1 MFDGRWR
8 NGVDRT
14 TSPIGQ
20 ALHRHGITADVL
32 TATGLISATATGVLV
47 ATGHLH
53 WAVVMLIVTGMH
65 DLLDGP
71 VAKAAGTASV
81 RGAFFDSV
89 TDRVADAVIMLGAS
103 WYLLN
108 QGEGHLA
115 LLPMAILAVTSLV
128 SYERAKAES
137 LGLEAK
143 GGLMERGE
151 RMFVFGVGL
160 LSTDIFVPVLW
171 VLFILISFTA
181 IARFVK
187 VWNAASGRDAVIRR
201 RLEAWRE
208 GRVDSRW
215 RTWRESRES
224 AHSAGRI
231 RFEGLRT
238 PRTRTTSGAPVG
250 RWRARRQE
258 ALSSRSGRTM
268 RERRRA
274 TRAHGNAG
282 PGPTAGGTA
291 GPGNSTWSG
300 TTRRRTARR
309 TTPPSAPGSSGAS
322 S

>member
-14 TSPIGQ
+14 TGPIGR

-32 TATGLISATATGVLV
+32 TATGLVSATATGVLV

-53 WAVVMLIVTGMH
+53 WAVIMLIVTGMH

-137 LGLEAK
+137 LGLQAR

-151 RMFVFGVGL
+151 RMFLFGVGC
-160 LSTDIFVPVLW
+160 LSADIFVPVLW
-171 VLFILISFTA
+171 VLFVLISFTA

-215 RTWRESRES
+215 RSWRESRE
-224 AHSAGRI
+224 ATHAAGRV
-231 RFEGLRT
+231 LRT

-258 ALSSRSGRTM
+258 ALTSRSGRTM

-274 TRAHGNAG
+274 ARSHRGTG
-282 PGPTAGGTA
+282 TGTA
-291 GPGNSTWSG
+291 SGSAAPGNGTWSG
-300 TTRRRTARR
+300 GPRRRTTRR
-309 TTPPSAPGSSGAS
+309 SAPGAPS
-322 S
+322 

>member
-8 NGVDRT
+8 DGVDRT
-14 TSPIGQ
+14 TGPVGQ

-32 TATGLISATATGVLV
+32 TATGLVSATATAALV

-53 WAVVMLIVTGMH
+53 LAIIMLIVTGLH

-89 TDRVADAVIMLGAS
+89 TDRVADSVVMFGAS
-103 WYLLN
+103 WYLLSR
-108 QGEGHLA
+108 GDGHLA
-115 LLPMAILAVTSLV
+115 LLPMAILAVTALV

-137 LGLEAK
+137 LGLQAK

-151 RMFVFGVGL
+151 RMFLFGVGC
-160 LSTDIFVPVLW
+160 LSSVIFVPVLW
-171 VLFILISFTA
+171 ILLVLVSFTA
-181 IARFVK
+181 VTRFVK

-201 RLEAWRE
+201 RIEVWRE

-215 RTWRESRES
+215 RTWRESRQT
-224 AHSAGRI
+224 AGRPQ
-231 RFEGLRT
+231 RA
-238 PRTRTTSGAPVG
+238 PRTRTNAGAPVS

-268 RERRRA
+268 RERRRIARAQHA
-274 TRAHGNAG
+274 TSQRRFTSRRT
-282 PGPTAGGTA
+282 PPTA
-291 GPGNSTWSG
+291 P
-300 TTRRRTARR
+300 
-309 TTPPSAPGSSGAS
+309 GAS
-322 S
+322 A

>member
-8 NGVDRT
+8 TSVDRT
-14 TSPIGQ
+14 TGPVGE

-32 TATGLISATATGVLV
+32 TATGLVSATATAALV

-53 WAVVMLIVTGMH
+53 LAIIFLILTGLH

-89 TDRVADAVIMLGAS
+89 TDRVADAVLMFGCA
-103 WYLLN
+103 WYLLSR
-108 QGEGHLA
+108 GEGHLA
-115 LLPMAILAVTSLV
+115 LLPMAILAVTALI

-137 LGLEAK
+137 LGLEAR

-151 RMFVFGVGL
+151 RMFLLGVAF
-160 LSTDIFVPVLW
+160 LSSVIFVPVLW
-171 VLFILISFTA
+171 VMLVLVSFTA

-187 VWNAASGRDAVIRR
+187 VWNAASGRDRVIARR
-201 RLEAWRE
+201 IEAWRE

-215 RTWRESRES
+215 RAWREGRQSDGVPRREL
-224 AHSAGRI
+224 AR
-231 RFEGLRT
+231 
-238 PRTRTTSGAPVG
+238 TSGAPVG

-258 ALSSRSGRTM
+258 ALSSRSGRTL

-274 TRAHGNAG
+274 DRGHE
-282 PGPTAGGTA
+282 
-291 GPGNSTWSG
+291 
-300 TTRRRTARR
+300 TRRSTGRR
-309 TTPPSAPGSSGAS
+309 TPPAS
-322 S
+322 

>member
-1 MFDGRWR
+1 MR
-8 NGVDRT
+8 NKV
-14 TSPIGQ
+14 I
-20 ALHRHGITADVL
+20 
-32 TATGLISATATGVLV
+32 
-47 ATGHLH
+47 
-53 WAVVMLIVTGMH
+53 MLIVTGMH

-115 LLPMAILAVTSLV
+115 LLPMAILGVTSLV

-137 LGLEAK
+137 LGLQAK

-151 RMFVFGVGL
+151 RMFVFGVGC
-160 LSTDIFVPVLW
+160 LSADIFVPVLW
-171 VLFILISFTA
+171 VLFVLISFTA
-181 IARFVK
+181 VARFVK

-215 RTWRESRES
+215 RSWRESRES
-224 AHSAGRI
+224 SHSSGRI
-231 RFEGLRT
+231 LRDGLRT

-268 RERRRA
+268 RDRRA
-274 TRAHGNAG
+274 ARGHRSSAT
-282 PGPTAGGTA
+282 GT
-291 GPGNSTWSG
+291 GRTGSDNGTWSG
-300 TTRRRTARR
+300 ASRRRTNRR

>member
-32 TATGLISATATGVLV
+32 TATGLLSATATGVLV

-53 WAVVMLIVTGMH
+53 WAIVMLIVTGLH

-115 LLPMAILAVTSLV
+115 LLPMAILAVTALV

-137 LGLEAK
+137 LGLSAK

-151 RMFVFGVGL
+151 RMFLFGVGL
-160 LSTDIFVPVLW
+160 LSADIFVPVLW
-171 VLFILISFTA
+171 TMFILISFTA

-224 AHSAGRI
+224 AHSASRI
-231 RFEGLRT
+231 RRDGVRST
-238 PRTRTTSGAPVG
+238 PRIRTTSGAPVG

-258 ALSSRSGRTM
+258 ALSSRSGRTA

-274 TRAHGNAG
+274 ARGHRAA
-282 PGPTAGGTA
+282 TDGTA
-291 GPGNSTWSG
+291 GDTVGNGTWSG
-300 TTRRRTARR
+300 TTRRLTGRR
-309 TTPPSAPGSSGAS
+309 ASPPTPPGSSGAS